1 MNLVLVILS
10 VAGFVA
16 ALRRFLFSAFR
27 LFKGGVDAFIAR
39 EVASSRA
46 ERGDVTGLMEARDWR
61 SHTRKAR
68 FRAILLVLFWL
79 AVLIAPLLT
88 RATVPIYAAYALL
101 WFLPGTTQRLKR
113 P

>member
-16 ALRRFLFSAFR
+16 ALRRFLFAAFR
-27 LFKGGVDAFIAR
+27 LFKGGVDAFVAR

-46 ERGDVTGLMEARDWR
+46 ERGDVTGLAEARAWR
-61 SHTRKAR
+61 GRTRKAR
-68 FRAILLVLFWL
+68 SQLLLTFLFWL
-79 AVLIAPLLT
+79 TVLVAPLLT
-88 RATVPIYAAYALL
+88 RVTVPIYAAYAGL
-101 WFLPGTTQRLKR
+101 WFLPVRRKAA